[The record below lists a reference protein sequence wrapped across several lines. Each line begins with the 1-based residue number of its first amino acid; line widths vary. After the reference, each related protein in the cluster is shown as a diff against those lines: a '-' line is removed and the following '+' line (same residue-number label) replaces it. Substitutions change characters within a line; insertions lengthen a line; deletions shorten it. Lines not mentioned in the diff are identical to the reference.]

1 MGRRKPPQGDGFL
14 VVDKP
19 AGITSHDAVAIARRA
34 FGEKRNGYS
43 GTLDPDATGL
53 LLMGVGRA
61 TKLLPLLL
69 DLRKKYVGEIVFGTS
84 TSTLDSKG
92 DVTGT
97 FEMGHIRLVD
107 VAREA
112 AKLTGRIMQIPPMVS
127 AIKVDGVRL
136 HAMAREGI
144 EIERQPRAV
153 SVYKFE
159 VAESSDPLVF
169 RCEVECSSGTY
180 IRSLANDVG
189 AGLGGGAHLRNL
201 RRTQI
206 GSFRVES
213 ASQVTDLALL
223 PMIDALVDYCAA
235 VVPPELVDRVRR
247 GTVLE
252 RDVMQFVGPGPW
264 PVVTVDGELL
274 GVYQAHHGSTVKP
287 TVILP
292 PATQGNVR

>member
-1 MGRRKPPQGDGFL
+1 MGRRKPPQVDGFL

-19 AGITSHDAVAIARRA
+19 AGITSHDAVAVARRVL
-34 FGEKRNGYS
+34 GERRIGHS

-69 DLRKKYVGEIVFGTS
+69 DLRKTYAGEIVLGTS

-97 FEMGHIRLVD
+97 FDMAHITIAD

-112 AKLTGRIMQIPPMVS
+112 AVLTGPIQQIPPMVS
-127 AIKVDGVRL
+127 AIKIDGVRL

-144 EIERQPRAV
+144 EIERQPR
-153 SVYKFE
+153 SVTVFKFD
-159 VAESSDPLVF
+159 VAATADPLVF

-180 IRSLANDVG
+180 IRSLAADVG
-189 AGLGGGAHLRNL
+189 AALGGGAHLRNL

-206 GSFRVES
+206 GSFDLS
-213 ASQVTDLALL
+213 AASPISDLVLR
-223 PMIDALVDYCAA
+223 PMADALVDYAPA
-235 VVPPELVDRVRR
+235 VVPAELVDKVRR

-252 RDVMQFVGPGPW
+252 RVMLPLIGPGPW
-264 PVVTVDGELL
+264 PVLTSDGELL
-274 GVYQAHHGSTVKP
+274 GVYQAHHGTSIKP
-287 TVILP
+287 AVILP
-292 PATQGNVR
+292 PATTTEDK

>member
-1 MGRRKPPQGDGFL
+1 MGRRKPPQVDGFL

-19 AGITSHDAVAIARRA
+19 AGITSHDAVAVARRVL
-34 FGEKRNGYS
+34 GEKRIGHS

-69 DLRKKYVGEIVFGTS
+69 DLRKTYVGEIVLGTS

-92 DVTGT
+92 EVTGT

-112 AKLTGRIMQIPPMVS
+112 TKLTGPISQIPPMVS
-127 AIKVDGVRL
+127 AIKIDGVRL

-153 SVYKFE
+153 TVHKFD
-159 VAESSDPLVF
+159 VAESPDPLVF

-189 AGLGGGAHLRNL
+189 VGLGGGAHLRNL

-235 VVPPELVDRVRR
+235 VVPPELVDKVRR

-292 PATQGNVR
+292 PATSLGVR